1 MDQIYDFEQHSPPIL
16 NENILRAKLEKQKLR
31 RQTALV
37 AVAGILLQIVML
49 LFGLISF
56 EVYPLIALVC
66 MGYVVLAAT
75 GGSVVALVFVKQGGK
90 IYG

>member
-75 GGSVVALVFVKQGGK
+75 GGSVVALVFVKKGGK

>member
-1 MDQIYDFEQHSPPIL
+1 MDQIYDFEKHSPPIL
-16 NENILRAKLEKQKLR
+16 NENILRAKLEKQKVR

-37 AVAGILLQIVML
+37 AVAGILMQIIMI

-56 EVYPLIALVC
+56 EVYPIVTLCC
-66 MGYVVLAAT
+66 MGYVVLAVT
-75 GGSVVALVFVKQGGK
+75 GGSVVTLVFAKKGGK

>member
-16 NENILRAKLEKQKLR
+16 NENILRAKLENQKLR

-75 GGSVVALVFVKQGGK
+75 GGSVVALVFVKKGGK

>member
-56 EVYPLIALVC
+56 EV
-66 MGYVVLAAT
+66 
-75 GGSVVALVFVKQGGK
+75 
-90 IYG
+90 

>member
-16 NENILRAKLEKQKLR
+16 NENILWTKLEKQKLR

-75 GGSVVALVFVKQGGK
+75 GGSVIALVFVKKGGK

>member
-1 MDQIYDFEQHSPPIL
+1 MDQIYDFEQHSSPIL

-75 GGSVVALVFVKQGGK
+75 GGSVVALVFVKKGGK